1 MDGFTGHSRDRTTY
15 GFLDMGGAPTQI
27 AFEPSLAEWNNPEN
41 SLIEVRLRLLGGEEL
56 IHKVFATTWL
66 GY

>member
-1 MDGFTGHSRDRTTY
+1 MDGFTGHSQDRTTY
-15 GFLDMGGAPTQI
+15 GFLDMGGAPT
-27 AFEPSLAEWNNPEN
+27 
-41 SLIEVRLRLLGGEEL
+41 EVRLRLLGGEEI